1 VSTAARPPR
10 IPPPALAAGM
20 QRAAGGLGRLRS
32 RLLPPPVTLLGL
44 MLDGFGTAI
53 GIFTVAR
60 LGIADQLKSGPRTAE
75 ELAAATG
82 CDAGALRRLLRMLTP
97 SGIFAE
103 RRDGRFAMT
112 RLARPLCA
120 GEPDSVRDWALFHG
134 APWHLTVWADVAESV
149 RTGRTAIELRTG
161 TGFFEWVG
169 ADPEQ
174 ASEFD
179 NAMTCMS
186 TITDPAIVAAC
197 DLTGVGTLV
206 DVAGGQG
213 ALLAAL
219 LVANPTVRGVLF
231 DQPDVISRAQN
242 GGPLQTAGVMSRCEL
257 VAGSFF
263 ESVPGGAD
271 AYLMKWIIHDWEESK
286 AARIL
291 GVCRDAMRPGKR
303 LLLVESVIV
312 PGNAPDPGRVIDVAM
327 LVLTGGRER
336 TREDFARLLARCG
349 FSLRTVRPTASPF
362 SIVEAVAV

>member
-1 VSTAARPPR
+1 
-10 IPPPALAAGM
+10 M

-44 MLDGFGTAI
+44 MLDGFGTAV

-60 LGIADQLKSGPRTAE
+60 LGIADQLKDGPRSVE
-75 ELAAATG
+75 EIAAATG

-120 GEPDSVRDWALFHG
+120 GEPDSVRDWAVFMG
-134 APWHLTVWADVAESV
+134 AAWHWPMWNDVAESV
-149 RTGRTAIELRTG
+149 RTGRTAIELKTG

-169 ADPEQ
+169 ADLEH
-174 ASEFD
+174 AGVFD
-179 NAMTCMS
+179 SAMTCMS
-186 TITDPAIVAAC
+186 TITDPAIVAAS

-219 LVANPTVRGVLF
+219 LVANPTMRGILF
-231 DQPDVISRAQN
+231 DQPAVIERAGA
-242 GGPLQTAGVMSRCEL
+242 GGPLQRAGVMSRCEL

-286 AARIL
+286 AQRIL
-291 GVCRDAMRPGKR
+291 GVCRDAMRPGRR

-312 PGNAPDPGRVIDVAM
+312 PGNAPDPGRIIDVAM

-349 FSLRTVRPTASPF
+349 FSLRQVRPTSSPF

>member
-10 IPPPALAAGM
+10 IPPPAVAAGM

-44 MLDGFGTAI
+44 MLDGFGAAI

-60 LGIADQLKSGPRTAE
+60 LGIADQLEDGPRTAE
-75 ELAAATG
+75 QLAAATG
-82 CDAGALRRLLRMLTP
+82 CDAGALRRLLRLLTP

-103 RRDGRFAMT
+103 RRDGSFAMT

-120 GEPDSVRDWALFHG
+120 GEPDSVRDWAVFLG
-134 APWHLTVWADVAESV
+134 APWHWPMWADVAECV
-149 RTGRTAIELRTG
+149 RTGRTAIETNTG
-161 TGFFEWVG
+161 TGFFEWIG
-169 ADPEQ
+169 SDPEY
-174 ASEFD
+174 ASTFD

-186 TITDPAIVAAC
+186 TISDPAVVAAC
-197 DLTGVGTLV
+197 DLSGVGSLV

-219 LVANPTVRGVLF
+219 LVANPTLRGVLF
-231 DQPDVISRAQN
+231 DQAEVIERARE
-242 GGPLQTAGVMSRCEL
+242 GGPLHRAGVMSRCEL

-291 GVCRDAMRPGKR
+291 GVCRDAMRPGTR

-349 FSLRTVRPTASPF
+349 FALRQVRPTASPF